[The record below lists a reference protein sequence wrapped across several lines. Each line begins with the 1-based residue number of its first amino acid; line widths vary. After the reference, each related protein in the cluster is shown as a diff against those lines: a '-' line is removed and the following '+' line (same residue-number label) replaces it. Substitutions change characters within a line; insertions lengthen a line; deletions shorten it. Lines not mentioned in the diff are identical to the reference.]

1 MFCTGLVRSLPSE
14 EYVATVD
21 DESTGSITCLSCT
34 QTTRDKVT
42 LHRMCTG
49 GLELKLWDQL
59 PSSKVKKR
67 SRLEHFSALIAV
79 LPEYIF
85 AFKDSRAWPCR
96 VKPSFNSDASTSPS
110 IRALCQVKTSATQAE
125 AQAQEKGKF

>member
-1 MFCTGLVRSLPSE
+1 
-14 EYVATVD
+14 
-21 DESTGSITCLSCT
+21 
-34 QTTRDKVT
+34 
-42 LHRMCTG
+42 MCTG

-85 AFKDSRAWPCR
+85 SFKNNGACPCR
-96 VKPSFNSDASTSPS
+96 VKPGLNCDTSASPS
-110 IRALCQVKTSATQAE
+110 IRALCQMKTDATQAE
-125 AQAQEKGKF
+125 AQAQEKE